1 MTTKINKSVKRKR
14 VSPSTLLKM
23 KKARQDYLKI
33 WKDVEPFVR
42 KRNITMPS
50 TIGKWL
56 SFNYEP

>member
-1 MTTKINKSVKRKR
+1 MTTKINKSVKRER

-23 KKARQDYLKI
+23 KKAQQDYSKI

-56 SFNYEP
+56 SSNYEP

>member
-14 VSPSTLLKM
+14 VSPSTLPKM
-23 KKARQDYLKI
+23 KKARKDYLKI